1 MANSRT
7 IPNERKT
14 RTFPDIFYEEP
25 EIAEDAAV
33 GETAL
38 MQIKGLLSQRYGGLP
53 DVFLSSMVYVAY
65 DKSNGNRRVQPDCLI
80 SFDVDAE
87 AIRWRL
93 PNYWIW
99 EAGKAPDFVMEVGSP
114 STAQNDLGPK
124 RDLYAELGVKEYWLF
139 DPADGDIYGQPMQGL
154 RLVDGE
160 YLPIDI
166 QIGED
171 ESLTSHSALLNLD
184 FYYHEGEFDV
194 LDPDTGSTID
204 ELTIAHEGLRQ
215 MQDRLDLERE
225 TSLTERQARIAE
237 QQARNAERQARLAA
251 EAENASLREQ
261 LRRLQG
267 Q

>member
-1 MANSRT
+1 MTTTRT
-7 IPNERKT
+7 IPNAWEVKT
-14 RTFPDIFYEEP
+14 LPDIFYEQP
-25 EIAEDAAV
+25 EIAEDAIV
-33 GETAL
+33 QEITL
-38 MQIKGLLSQRYGGLP
+38 DRIKRLLWQRYGGRA
-53 DVFLSSMVYVAY
+53 DVFIAGMVYVAY
-65 DKSNGNRRVQPDCLI
+65 DKSNGNKRVQPDCFI

-93 PNYWIW
+93 PNYWLW

-114 STAQNDLGPK
+114 NTAQNDLGPK
-124 RDLYAELGVKEYWLF
+124 RDLYAEMGVKEYWLF

-160 YLPIDI
+160 YQPIDT

-171 ESLTSHSALLNLD
+171 ESLTSHSALLHLD

-204 ELTIAHEGLRQ
+204 ELTIAHEDLRQ
-215 MQDRLDLERE
+215 IHERLDLERE
-225 TSLTERQARIAE
+225 TSL
-237 QQARNAERQARLAA
+237 AERQARLAA

-261 LRRLQG
+261 LRRLQE

>member
-1 MANSRT
+1 MATTRT
-7 IPNERKT
+7 IPNAWEVKT
-14 RTFPDIFYEEP
+14 LPDIFYEQP
-25 EIAEDAAV
+25 EFAEDAIV
-33 GETAL
+33 QEITL
-38 MQIKGLLSQRYGGLP
+38 DRIKHLLWQRYGGLA
-53 DVFLSSMVYVAY
+53 DVFIAGMVYVAY
-65 DKSNGNRRVQPDCLI
+65 DKSDGNRRVHPDCFI

-87 AIRWRL
+87 AIRWHL
-93 PNYWIW
+93 PNYWLW
-99 EAGKAPDFVMEVGSP
+99 ESGKAPDFVMEVGSP

-160 YLPIDI
+160 YQPIEI

-204 ELTIAHEGLRQ
+204 ELTIAHEDLRQ
-215 MQDRLDLERE
+215 MQARLDLERE
-225 TSLTERQARIAE
+225 TSL
-237 QQARNAERQARLAA
+237 AERQGRIAKRQGRLAA
-251 EAENASLREQ
+251 EAENGRLREQ

-267 Q
+267 K